1 MQRTFKRSFDSLA
14 AILEFTDEFFR
25 QQPVDPATRYTVD
38 LAIDEIFSN
47 MVKYNSHSPA
57 DIGVAFALDGA
68 TVSVTLIDYDSK
80 PFDITKA
87 RPVDISLPAEE
98 RAIGGLGIHLV
109 HRMVDSLRFDHT
121 AGVSTIEFT
130 KTTGLQHV

>member
-1 MQRTFKRSFDSLA
+1 MQRMFKRSFDSLA
-14 AILEFTDEFFR
+14 EILVFTNEFFGSL
-25 QQPVDPATRYTVD
+25 PADPATRYAID
-38 LAIDEIFSN
+38 LAIDELFSN

-57 DIGVAFALDGA
+57 DIGVAFARNGA
-68 TVSVTLIDYDSK
+68 TVSVTLIDYESE

-87 RPVDISLPAEE
+87 RPVDINLPAQD

-109 HRMVDSLRFDHT
+109 HQMVDTLRFEHS

-130 KTTGLQHV
+130 KTTGKQHV

>member
-1 MQRTFKRSFDSLA
+1 MQRMFKRSFDSLA
-14 AILEFTDEFFR
+14 EILAFTDEFFE
-25 QQPVDPATRYTVD
+25 QQPADPATRYAVD
-38 LAIDEIFSN
+38 LAIDELFSN

-57 DIGVAFALDGA
+57 DIGIAFARNGA
-68 TVSVTLIDYDSK
+68 TVAVTLTDFEST

-87 RPVDISLPAEE
+87 RPVDITLPAQD

-109 HRMVDSLRFDHT
+109 HRLVNSLRFNHS

-130 KTTGLQHV
+130 KTTGT